1 MIILKSETYEI
12 RMKILKVRNYKVSNA
27 VVIEFDNKENAI
39 KCASYFNKIRGIHA
53 ECDNISVLIYTKDTD
68 TIKIGIYFVNKK
80 DNPVIIK
87 IYRY

>member
-12 RMKILKVRNYKVSNA
+12 RMKILKVNHYKVSGS
-27 VVIEFDNKENAI
+27 VVIEFNNRENAI
-39 KCASYFNKIRGIHA
+39 ECASYFNKIRGIHA
-53 ECDNISVLIYTKDTD
+53 ECDNSSVLIYTKDTD

-80 DNPVIIK
+80 KKPVIIK

>member
-12 RMKILKVRNYKVSNA
+12 RTNILKVRNYKVSNA

-39 KCASYFNKIRGIHA
+39 KCASYFNKIRGINA